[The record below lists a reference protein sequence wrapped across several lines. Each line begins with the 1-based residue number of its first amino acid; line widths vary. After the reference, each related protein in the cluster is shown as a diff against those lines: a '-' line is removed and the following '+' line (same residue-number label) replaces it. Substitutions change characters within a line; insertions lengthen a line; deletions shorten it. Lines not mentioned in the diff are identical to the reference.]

1 MKKVVFILVAFISI
15 QTFSQKERTHKKS
28 DLTPEQMATLRAK
41 QMTLDLDLNEKQ
53 QEQVMAFTLKNVEE
67 LKKMKG
73 ERKELSEQEKY
84 ELKNKMLDNQIA
96 VKKEMKNILNEE
108 QYEKWQKMRNQRA
121 KKMKQKKMQHHKKQ
135 KGKEKTEMH

>member
-15 QTFSQKERTHKKS
+15 QTFSQKERTNKKS